1 MSSSYNLAQIGLY
14 GLNLTTQVNSVLAVS
29 HGGTGTASPSLVSG
43 TGISVTGSWPNQTVA
58 VSGVGTVTSV
68 SGTGTINGL
77 TLTGT
82 VTTTGSLILG
92 GTLSGIAN
100 GALTNSSVTIGSTS
114 VSLGATAATV
124 TGLTLTSPT
133 MTAPV
138 LGTPASGNLSSCTA
152 DGTNLIG
159 YRNIPQYPFSSAS
172 TYTPST
178 ADVGKHIYL
187 TGTGGAT
194 IPSGT
199 FAVGDVVTFVNYT
212 SSSISIV
219 TSAVT
224 AYIAGTNTSA
234 SPRTLAQRGICTM
247 LCVSANN
254 FVLTGAGLS

>member
-1 MSSSYNLAQIGLY
+1 MTTQVSGTLAVANGGTGVTTSTGTGNTVLSTSPILVTPILGTPTSGTLTNCTGLPTS
-14 GLNLTTQVNSVLAVS
+14 GLTGNISLTTQVSGTLPVAN
-29 HGGTGTASPSLVSG
+29 GGTGVTTSTG
-43 TGISVTGSWPNQTVA
+43 TGNTV
-58 VSGVGTVTSV
+58 
-68 SGTGTINGL
+68 
-77 TLTGT
+77 
-82 VTTTGSLILG
+82 
-92 GTLSGIAN
+92 LS
-100 GALTNSSVTIGSTS
+100 
-114 VSLGATAATV
+114 
-124 TGLTLTSPT
+124 TSPT
-133 MTAPV
+133 LVTPI
-138 LGTPASGNLSSCTA
+138 LGTPTSGNLSSCTA
-152 DGTNLIG
+152 DGTNLVG

>member
-1 MSSSYNLAQIGLY
+1 MVTPILGTPTSGTLTNCTGLPTS
-14 GLNLTTQVNSVLAVS
+14 GLTGSVSLTTQVSGTLPVAN
-29 HGGTGTASPSLVSG
+29 GGTGVTTSTG
-43 TGISVTGSWPNQTVA
+43 TGNTV
-58 VSGVGTVTSV
+58 
-68 SGTGTINGL
+68 
-77 TLTGT
+77 
-82 VTTTGSLILG
+82 
-92 GTLSGIAN
+92 LS
-100 GALTNSSVTIGSTS
+100 
-114 VSLGATAATV
+114 
-124 TGLTLTSPT
+124 TSPT
-133 MTAPV
+133 LVTPI
-138 LGTPASGNLSSCTA
+138 LGTPTSGNLSSCTA
-152 DGTNLIG
+152 DGTNLVG

>member
-1 MSSSYNLAQIGLY
+1 MPVANGGTGVTTSTGTGSTVLSTSPTLVTPILGTPTSGTLTNCTGLPTS
-14 GLNLTTQVNSVLAVS
+14 GLTGSVSLTTQVSGTLPVAN
-29 HGGTGTASPSLVSG
+29 GGTGVTTSTG
-43 TGISVTGSWPNQTVA
+43 TGNTV
-58 VSGVGTVTSV
+58 
-68 SGTGTINGL
+68 
-77 TLTGT
+77 
-82 VTTTGSLILG
+82 
-92 GTLSGIAN
+92 LS
-100 GALTNSSVTIGSTS
+100 
-114 VSLGATAATV
+114 
-124 TGLTLTSPT
+124 TSPT
-133 MTAPV
+133 LVTPI
-138 LGTPASGNLSSCTA
+138 LGTPTSGNLSSCTA
-152 DGTNLIG
+152 DGTNLVG